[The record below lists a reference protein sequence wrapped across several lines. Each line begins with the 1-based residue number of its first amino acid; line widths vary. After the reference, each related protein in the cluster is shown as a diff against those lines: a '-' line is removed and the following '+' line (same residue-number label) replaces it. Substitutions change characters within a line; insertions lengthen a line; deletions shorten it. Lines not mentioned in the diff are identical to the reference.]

1 MSLTK
6 TVAPFELLTGMSL
19 SASVPAS

>member
-6 TVAPFELLTGMSL
+6 TVAPFELLTAMSL